1 MESQQP
7 QLKMIWSEALLTA
20 PPEPKL
26 QPGYVLRI
34 FDPAQDMEGYLSL
47 MHEAGFTEFTPQ
59 KVEACLSRVL
69 PNGFFVIVHE
79 PSGEIVATAMAS
91 HNPTPYHPYGG
102 ELGWVAGRTAH
113 AGKGLGTAVCA
124 AVVKRFLSAG
134 YERIHLLTD
143 DWRLPA
149 LKVYLK
155 LGFVPFLFE
164 PGLDARWEAICEKL
178 GWPFTPDAWPS
189 ITSG

>member
-1 MESQQP
+1 MESKQP
-7 QLKMIWSEALLTA
+7 QLKMIWSEALLTS

-26 QPGYVLRI
+26 PPDYALRI
-34 FDPAQDMEGYLSL
+34 FDPAQDLADYLSL
-47 MHEAGFTEFTPQ
+47 VHEAGFTDFTPQ
-59 KVEACLSRVL
+59 KVQGCLRRVL
-69 PNGFFVIVHE
+69 PNGFFVVVHKPTRE
-79 PSGEIVATAMAS
+79 LVATAMAS

-102 ELGWVAGRTAH
+102 ELGWVAGRRAH

-124 AVVKRFLSAG
+124 AVVRRFLSAG

-149 LKVYLK
+149 LKIYLK

-164 PGLDARWEAICEKL
+164 PGLEARWEVICEKL
-178 GWPFTPDAWPS
+178 AWPFTPAEWPG
-189 ITSG
+189 TLGN